1 MAIDSQ
7 ICLWSW
13 KDKDYFIQEQWSF
26 TNSAPNL
33 CLFQIISIKS
43 IKPISK
49 VDLASFYSNSDK
61 VKNDFRQ
68 TESVF

>member
-26 TNSAPNL
+26 TKSAPNL

-49 VDLASFYSNSDK
+49 VDLTSFYSNSDK